1 MFQSVALLA
10 LISAFFY
17 CVAMVAMK
25 SLAELP
31 SIGLVLI
38 IGAALLTA
46 ATFEVFAL
54 RHERLGLIYVG
65 ILGAEVVI
73 LGTISLFH
81 FDETY
86 TVRELAGMGLVL
98 VGTALAWT

>member
-1 MFQSVALLA
+1 MP
-10 LISAFFY
+10 ISNPHICPTDRESQIKPHGNPESEWAQP
-17 CVAMVAMK
+17 A
-25 SLAELP
+25 
-31 SIGLVLI
+31 
-38 IGAALLTA
+38 
-46 ATFEVFAL
+46 
-54 RHERLGLIYVG
+54 LGLIYVG